1 MYESCSWFCDRHRSN
16 IPLALLRCW
25 FPYNYMG
32 MKGQVPVNDML
43 VQIRVPFPDGGYVTP
58 MHMSQVILTS
68 QELQEEGKNGKQMCF
83 CDVFPLRDF
92 GLSWK
97 WTFFN

>member
-1 MYESCSWFCDRHRSN
+1 
-16 IPLALLRCW
+16 
-25 FPYNYMG
+25 
-32 MKGQVPVNDML
+32 
-43 VQIRVPFPDGGYVTP
+43 

-97 WTFFN
+97 WTFLN